1 MSLPFDEM
9 RKPTLRPQTRHK
21 HTVVATHALRQ
32 REGVPYEV
40 ERRVCSECRQVL
52 DERPLRRAVA

>member
-1 MSLPFDEM
+1 M
-9 RKPTLRPQTRHK
+9 RKLMLRPHTRHK
-21 HTVVATHALRQ
+21 HTVVAKHALRQ